1 MSNDRKTALKIAVIY
16 LVFSVA
22 WILFSDRILVLLVS
36 DPLWINR
43 LQTLKGWA
51 FVVAT
56 SVLIYLLL
64 QREFRLLMG
73 VRQQLKQSEAKYRM
87 VVESSPDLLYR
98 TDLQGR
104 IIFVSPSVM
113 ALSGYTEAE
122 AVGMKMA
129 EEVYLVPDERQTFL
143 ELMQKNGRVKNF
155 EARLKRKDGSIWWA
169 ATNAQFFRD
178 ENGDIAGVEGIT
190 RDVTRK
196 KDAEQALES
205 SEQRLR
211 AILEANPDPM
221 VMYDL
226 NGHPL
231 FLNPA
236 FTQVFGWEFDEL
248 RGRTIPFVPEDQAE
262 LSAEKIREIFKKGEP
277 LSFETRRKTKDHRI
291 LDIILSAAV
300 IKDATDTIYGMVVNL
315 TDISER
321 KILEAQYEQAQKM
334 EALGTLAGGI
344 AHDFNNYLSGIFG
357 FMELA
362 RKHNRQEKV
371 GRYLT
376 KALESSDRA
385 RSLTHQLL
393 TFSKGGS
400 PVREIAPLD
409 PFLKE
414 TALFALSGS
423 KVSCE
428 FDVPADLW
436 SCNYDRNQISQVIDN
451 IVINALHAMPDGGTV
466 TLSAKNEVMDRDA
479 GDNTLDPGPY
489 VCISIADT
497 GTGIAPEH
505 LDRIFDPF
513 FSTKQTGSG
522 LGLATSY
529 SIVNRHDGKI
539 QVTSGVGE
547 GTCVA
552 VYLPATGQVMAEPE
566 TPVPLDYQGTGD
578 VLIMDDEPVIREML
592 GQMLTDL
599 GFSVH
604 AAGHGDEL
612 LEMFQQMRDRGSPPD
627 AVILDL
633 TVPGGMGGRET
644 VSRLREMDENVPVFV
659 ASGYSEDAAVA
670 SPATFG
676 FTDSIEKPF
685 LMDTLAG
692 MLKTHLG

>member
-1 MSNDRKTALKIAVIY
+1 MQSLDNGRGHKKFMGAQEIFPMITFLSASSDRKPALKIALIY
-16 LVFSVA
+16 LVFSGA
-22 WILFSDRILVLLVS
+22 WILFSDRILVMLVS
-36 DPLWINR
+36 DPLWVNR

-51 FVVAT
+51 FVIAT
-56 SVLIYLLL
+56 SVLMFLLL
-64 QREFRLLMG
+64 QREFRKLMT
-73 VRQQLKQSEAKYRM
+73 VRKQLKQSEATYRM
-87 VVESSPDLLYR
+87 VVDSSPDLLYR
-98 TDLQGR
+98 TDLEGR
-104 IIFVSPSVM
+104 IIFVSPSVET
-113 ALSGYTEAE
+113 LSGFTVEE

-129 EEVYLVPDERQTFL
+129 EDVYLVPEERVSFL
-143 ELMQKNGRVKNF
+143 ELLRKNGHVKNF
-155 EARLKRKDGSIWWA
+155 EARLKRKDGSVWWA

-178 ENGDIAGVEGIT
+178 EKGEIVGVEGIT
-190 RDVTRK
+190 RDVTGK
-196 KDAEQALES
+196 KDAEQALEA
-205 SEQRLR
+205 SEQQLR

-262 LSAEKIREIFKKGEP
+262 LSAEKIREIFKTGEP
-277 LSFETRRKTKDHRI
+277 LSFETRRKTKDHRT

-300 IKDATDTIYGMVVNL
+300 VKDNTDTIYGMVVNL

-371 GRYLT
+371 DLYLT

-428 FDVPADLW
+428 FDIPKDLW
-436 SCNYDRNQISQVIDN
+436 CCNYDRNQISQVIDN
-451 IVINALHAMPDGGTV
+451 IVINAQHAMPDGGAV
-466 TLSAKNEVMDRDA
+466 TLSAKNEVISRET
-479 GDNTLDPGPY
+479 GENILDPGPY
-489 VCISIADT
+489 VCISVADT
-497 GTGIAPEH
+497 GTGIAPKY

-529 SIVNRHDGKI
+529 SIVKRHGGKI
-539 QVTSGVGE
+539 QVASSLGK
-547 GTCVA
+547 GTCVDI
-552 VYLPATGQVMAEPE
+552 YLPATGQVMAHPE
-566 TPVPLDYQGTGD
+566 TPDPVDYRGTGD
-578 VLIMDDEPVIREML
+578 ILIMDDEPVIREML
-592 GQMLTDL
+592 GQMLKDL
-599 GFSVH
+599 GFSVQ
-604 AAGHGDEL
+604 AAAQGD
-612 LEMFQQMRDRGSPPD
+612 
-627 AVILDL
+627 
-633 TVPGGMGGRET
+633 
-644 VSRLREMDENVPVFV
+644 
-659 ASGYSEDAAVA
+659 
-670 SPATFG
+670 
-676 FTDSIEKPF
+676 
-685 LMDTLAG
+685 
-692 MLKTHLG
+692 